1 MEIELG
7 KKYVIKK
14 ETPVFSID
22 LQQNVMF
29 ERSVVVEARQT
40 FRNIIFFGP
49 IVDTSMFGPDFVSKT
64 ELEFGPDDVEEE
76 YIKKEG
82 YVIAPPIASVVI
94 PFDDV
99 ILPSDLINN

>member
-7 KKYVIKK
+7 KRYVIKK

-22 LQQNVMF
+22 LQQSVMF

-64 ELEFGPDDVEEE
+64 ELEFGPDDVAEE
-76 YIKKEG
+76 YVKDAG
-82 YVIAPPIASVVI
+82 YVPPIAHVVI
-94 PFDDV
+94 PFDTV
-99 ILPSDLINN
+99 VLPSDLINN